1 MSSVFTTS
9 PIGTSLELSASTR
22 QTGVSSGEIAV
33 RKFPNI
39 QENFL
44 DAPAQKDLETRLEEF
59 IAKTGALQSKVIFYN
74 QRFQKQDP
82 KLVKNWE
89 GEYLE
94 HLEKDEET
102 FKEYTYSVQGLTKDM
117 DQRTH
122 LLQQRIQDMQFLQ
135 TLFHQEW
142 EGNTS
147 SFSLGFSL
155 IPTWQ
160 TRYGVSY
167 RMSQV
172 KSYVEARKKETTL
185 QKEISRSGET
195 PILSPATLVS
205 GKDKESGELNY
216 ERVFAKLQ
224 DLIMRAVVLKEY
236 IFVYDKPD
244 NGELTIP
251 CSFEGDV
258 KAVLL
263 DGEKTVNMSQ
273 DKKSKCIIVSLAY
286 KGIYIFIFLIDG
298 SYILIFCSRI
308 RFKSKVFLCSDLTF
322 YRIIFRQKIIR
333 GGILQRRIS
342 YF

>member
-142 EGNTS
+142 EGTTS

-236 IFVYDKPD
+236 IFVYIKTLDKQPHQEVARSAYLKMLENQDMLQKKFKTNEESIKNAKESLEKQLTTARFLDTPD
-244 NGELTIP
+244 VALLGGELRKL
-251 CSFEGDV
+251 E
-258 KAVLL
+258 
-263 DGEKTVNMSQ
+263 
-273 DKKSKCIIVSLAY
+273 
-286 KGIYIFIFLIDG
+286 
-298 SYILIFCSRI
+298 
-308 RFKSKVFLCSDLTF
+308 
-322 YRIIFRQKIIR
+322 
-333 GGILQRRIS
+333 ILQG
-342 YF
+342 

>member
-236 IFVYDKPD
+236 IFVYIKTLDKQPHQEVARSAYLKMLENQDMLQKKFKTNEESIKNAKESLEKQLTTARFLDTPD
-244 NGELTIP
+244 VALLGGELRKL
-251 CSFEGDV
+251 E
-258 KAVLL
+258 
-263 DGEKTVNMSQ
+263 
-273 DKKSKCIIVSLAY
+273 
-286 KGIYIFIFLIDG
+286 
-298 SYILIFCSRI
+298 
-308 RFKSKVFLCSDLTF
+308 
-322 YRIIFRQKIIR
+322 
-333 GGILQRRIS
+333 ILQG
-342 YF
+342 